1 MVSLV
6 SLVSRIGRKYTI
18 YLPKKVV
25 EELGISEGDP
35 IIISV
40 RDNKIIIR
48 PVRRFLR
55 KKKYWSR
62 TTAGEVEKN
71 SEEITQVAEED

>member
-6 SLVSRIGRKYTI
+6 SLISRVGRKYTI

-40 RDNKIIIR
+40 KDNKIIIR
-48 PVRRFLR
+48 PVKKFLR
-55 KKKYWSR
+55 RKKYWSR
-62 TTAGEVEKN
+62 TTAEEVEKD
-71 SEEITQVAEED
+71 SEEITRIAEED